1 MIQKAIQLSC
11 RKNPGVIIRAIPG
24 HFATSHAHTNYYIDI
39 TEPKLSHEMGR
50 EAAITLSKDF
60 AYTQVVD
67 TIAALD
73 GSELI
78 SAFLAR
84 HLTRDEA
91 TMINGKKNIYVI
103 PPESNAS
110 GQLIFRDNTQPMIRG
125 KYVLIMIDAIVSGQ
139 SARRAVECVTYYGGK
154 VAGIAAIFST
164 LEEIDGIRIC
174 HLFGRYDLP
183 DYQTAEYHQC
193 ALCQAGEKL
202 DGLANC
208 YGYSAL

>member
-1 MIQKAIQLSC
+1 MIKRPIQLSC
-11 RKNPGVIIRAIPG
+11 RKNPSVIIRAIPG
-24 HFATSHAHTNYYIDI
+24 HFATTHAHTNYYMDI

-50 EAAITLSKDF
+50 EAAITLSQDY

-84 HLTRDEA
+84 HLTRDEIA
-91 TMINGKKNIYVI
+91 MLNGKKNIYVV
-103 PPESNAS
+103 PPENNSS
-110 GQLIFRDNTQPMIRG
+110 GQLIFRDNTQPMIRD

-139 SARRAVECVTYYGGK
+139 SVRRAMECITYYGGK
-154 VAGIAAIFST
+154 IAGIAAIFST
-164 LEEIDGIRIC
+164 YDELDGIRIS
-174 HLFGRYDLP
+174 HLFGKYDLP
-183 DYQTAEYHQC
+183 DYQVADHHDC
-193 ALCQAGEKL
+193 PLCKAGVRL

-208 YGYSAL
+208 FGYSVL